1 MLWWWRRYK
10 ERKNG
15 GDADA
20 ELRRSQ
26 ELLAEAHDTVVR
38 PARQM
43 ADRNG
48 FSDIIRDALAL
59 GYDKPPTRKKG
70 GKSRAHPAR

>member
-1 MLWWWRRYK
+1 MLWWWRYK
-10 ERKNG
+10 KKRKNG
-15 GDADA
+15 GSDADA
-20 ELRRSQ
+20 ELRRSR
-26 ELLAEAHDTVVR
+26 ELLAEAHDNVVR

-59 GYDKPPTRKKG
+59 GYDKPPRKKG